1 MCTLDPFFLPLS
13 TPSFARHPHLIFY
26 SPQKVG
32 MAGRSLEAAMAELT
46 ADPPCMPAVGFIIKN
61 LVNLDERP
69 EFVEGSTSTSTSSS
83 GGDRASRASADGKEA
98 ENGGAPPPPP
108 PSLPSLVNFDRIRR
122 IGAVFNVVTTAQ
134 RVPYPF
140 GDQLH
145 PTLLA
150 LLLSP
155 PLYGDEEATY
165 DQSKRV
171 EAKSKPNK
179 NSGT

>member
-1 MCTLDPFFLPLS
+1 LE
-13 TPSFARHPHLIFY
+13 HK
-26 SPQKVG
+26 QVG

-69 EFVEGSTSTSTSSS
+69 EFVQGGDGTASASAADGRSS
-83 GGDRASRASADGKEA
+83 GAAPLPPATGPSFKP
-98 ENGGAPPPPP
+98 PPPPP
-108 PSLPSLVNFDRIRR
+108 PSLVNFDRVRR
-122 IGAVFNVVTTAQ
+122 VGAVVAVVRAAQ
-134 RVPYPF
+134 AVPYPF

-155 PLYGDEEATY
+155 PLFGDEEATY

-171 EAKSKPNK
+171 EAKAKPK
-179 NSGT
+179 KGVDV